1 METNLSTRFSV
12 YYKSAFTSPAE
23 VFSRLLQDE
32 RKLTLAFMFMLV
44 PVFLYTLM
52 YVFLNIANGAPS
64 TFTPWLNIPKDSYY
78 FYNQFLLAPSMIF
91 SWFTAASVVQLLS
104 RAFGGQGSFE
114 ETLAMLGLSISVALW
129 STLVHDLTMSFLS
142 AIHVIDA
149 RAHEIA
155 MNTPTIWRSVLWIC
169 FLVYFIWFPALFS
182 KSVQSVH
189 KLKKGPALAIGISG
203 FVVFQLIFVIFN
215 R

>member
-1 METNLSTRFSV
+1 METTLSKRFRG
-12 YYKSAFTSPAE
+12 YYTAAFTRPAE
-23 VFSRLLQDE
+23 VFATLLQDE
-32 RKLTLAFMFMLV
+32 RRITLAFLFMLI
-44 PVFLYTLM
+44 PLLLYTLM

-64 TFTPWLNIPKDSYY
+64 TFTPWLNISKDNYY
-78 FYNQFLLAPSMIF
+78 FYNQFLLAPSMLLCWF
-91 SWFTAASVVQLLS
+91 SAASVVQMLS
-104 RAFGGQGSFE
+104 RAMGGRGTFE
-114 ETLAMLGLSISVALW
+114 DTLCLLGLSISVALW

-155 MNTPTIWRSVLWIC
+155 MNSPTIWRSILWLC
-169 FLVYFIWFPALFS
+169 FLAYFIWFPALFS

-189 KLKKGPALAIGISG
+189 KLKKGPALFIGIVG

>member
-1 METNLSTRFSV
+1 MEATLSKRFRN
-12 YYKSAFTSPAE
+12 YYAAAFTRPAE
-23 VFSRLLQDE
+23 VFASLLHDE
-32 RKLTLAFMFMLV
+32 RKVTMAFMFMLV
-44 PVFLYTLM
+44 PTFLYTLM

-64 TFTPWLNIPKDSYY
+64 TFTPWLNISKDSYY

-104 RAFGGQGSFE
+104 RAFGGSGTFE
-114 ETLAMLGLSISVALW
+114 DTLSMLGLSISVALW

-155 MNTPTIWRSVLWIC
+155 MNTPTIWRSILWIC
-169 FLVYFIWFPALFS
+169 FLVYFIWFPSLFS

-189 KLKKGPALAIGISG
+189 KLKKGPALAIGIIG